1 VENWRRRAD
10 LEVGGTG
17 APSDALRAR
26 LQRLTPGAMLAW
38 FANPDRFM
46 RLSAWALPLATTIAV
61 ILFAIGTPWGLLLSP
76 ADFRQGDSVRI
87 MYLHVPAAIWALS
100 IYVFMGVASLMGL
113 VWKHALADVAARAAA
128 PIGAAFAAL
137 CLVTGSFW
145 GATTW
150 GTWWEWDARLTSML
164 VLFLTYVG
172 YLALWAAVEDEQRA
186 ARLAALLCLGGLI
199 NIPIVHFSV
208 EWWNSLHQ
216 RAGLLRDQT
225 DASMAQPLSVM
236 IFAFMFAF
244 IALLLA
250 GMRAQVFRRRAIAA
264 SLRRA
269 RAA

>member
-1 VENWRRRAD
+1 
-10 LEVGGTG
+10 
-17 APSDALRAR
+17 
-26 LQRLTPGAMLAW
+26 MFAW

-46 RLSAWALPLATTIAV
+46 RLSAWALPLAAAIAAVLFV
-61 ILFAIGTPWGLLLSP
+61 IGVPWALVNSP

-87 MYLHVPAAIWALS
+87 MYIHVPAAFWALS

-128 PIGAAFAAL
+128 PIGAAYAML

-145 GATTW
+145 GATSW

-164 VLFLTYVG
+164 VLFLIYVG

-208 EWWNSLHQ
+208 DWWNSLHQ
-216 RAGLLRDQT
+216 PSGLLREQT
-225 DASMAQPLSVM
+225 HVSMARPLWVM
-236 IFAFMFAF
+236 VSAFMFAF
-244 IALLLA
+244 IALLFA
-250 GMRAQVFRRRAIAA
+250 GMRAHVYRRKALAA
-264 SLRRA
+264 ATRRA

>member
-1 VENWRRRAD
+1 
-10 LEVGGTG
+10 
-17 APSDALRAR
+17 
-26 LQRLTPGAMLAW
+26 MFAW

-46 RLSAWALPLATTIAV
+46 RLSAWGLPLAAALAV
-61 ILFAIGTPWGLLLSP
+61 AAFAIGAPWALFQSP
-76 ADFRQGDSVRI
+76 ADFRQGEAVRI
-87 MYLHVPAAIWALS
+87 MYIHVPAAWWALG
-100 IYVFMGVASLMGL
+100 IYVFMGVASFTGL

-128 PIGAAFAAL
+128 PIGAAYAAL

-172 YLALWAAVEDEQRA
+172 YLALWAAIEDETRA
-186 ARLAALLCLGGLI
+186 AKLAALLCLGGLL

-208 EWWNSLHQ
+208 DWWNSLHQ
-216 RAGLLRDQT
+216 TASILRKGGSAM
-225 DASMAQPLSVM
+225 DASMMQPLLVM
-236 IFAFMFAF
+236 AIAFLAAF
-244 IALLLA
+244 VALLFA
-250 GMRAQVFRRRAIAA
+250 GMRAHVYRRRALAA

>member
-1 VENWRRRAD
+1 
-10 LEVGGTG
+10 
-17 APSDALRAR
+17 
-26 LQRLTPGAMLAW
+26 MLAW

-61 ILFAIGTPWGLLLSP
+61 VLFAIGLPWALLFAP

-87 MYLHVPAAIWALS
+87 MFVHVPAAWWALM
-100 IYVFMGVASLMGL
+100 IYVFMGVASFMGL
-113 VWKHALADVAARAAA
+113 VWKHVLADVAARAAA
-128 PIGAAFAAL
+128 PIGAAYAAL

-186 ARLAALLCLGGLI
+186 ARLAGLLCLGGLI
-199 NIPIVHFSV
+199 NIPVVHFSV
-208 EWWNSLHQ
+208 DWWNSLHQ
-216 RAGLLRDQT
+216 SASILRKGGSSI
-225 DASMAQPLSVM
+225 DASMLRPLFVVA
-236 IFAFMFAF
+236 FAYLAAF
-244 IALLLA
+244 VALLFA